1 MVSVSSALMTK
12 AANKHLHA
20 ERRHTLSVMMQ
31 TLLPSGEAQAV
42 MQPRL
47 VELAA
52 IENILITVQNDD
64 CIVRN

>member
-12 AANKHLHA
+12 AANKRLHA

-42 MQPRL
+42 RWLDLP
-47 VELAA
+47 VG
-52 IENILITVQNDD
+52 TVLQAFGLGL
-64 CIVRN
+64 